1 MNEEYFLL
9 LVTRKLAG
17 AATPAEVEELEK
29 LLQQYPQMRERYS
42 HLVHYF
48 KDPAFHAAADTELA
62 LQRTLQKIR
71 AQQEPWSPE
80 VSTATSAKR
89 RTLRPWKWAAAAA
102 VVLLLGGGAWFFQRN
117 AGPHEKKETQWVK
130 RRNGKATR
138 SFIELADGSKI
149 WLNAESLLTY
159 PARFSGDSREIYLEG
174 EAFMDVATNSTRPF
188 IVHLKKGTIKV
199 LGTSFNI
206 RAYENEPVQTA
217 VISGKVAFIPTYE
230 GDKKVNDTILLTPDV
245 KVTYTAS
252 SGTLIKDNT
261 IGEEDKAWTEGRL
274 IFRNA
279 TLEEIGA
286 SLQRN
291 FNKRVEFEANA
302 PKQYRLT
309 GSFHNNSLEDIM
321 YYLSRSKAFHY
332 KITDST
338 LVIGE

>member
-1 MNEEYFLL
+1 MINEEHFVL

-17 AATPAEVEELEK
+17 EATPAELSELNALLEQYPVLK
-29 LLQQYPQMRERYS
+29 ERYTHLHHYFEDPLQQ
-42 HLVHYF
+42 
-48 KDPAFHAAADTELA
+48 AAENTEQA
-62 LQRTLQKIR
+62 LQRTLAKIKSSSKDL
-71 AQQEPWSPE
+71 PSSP
-80 VSTATSAKR
+80 VKIKKINTWR
-89 RTLRPWKWAAAAA
+89 WAAAAA
-102 VVLLLGGGAWFFQRN
+102 VLMLGGAFYFFNKGQRS
-117 AGPHEKKETQWVK
+117 PETPRQQWVK
-130 RRNGKATR
+130 RSNGKATR

-149 WLNAESLLTY
+149 WLNAESVLTY
-159 PARFSGDSREIYLEG
+159 PEKFKGNSREIFLEG
-174 EAFMDVATNSTRPF
+174 EAFFDVATNAKRPF

-217 VISGKVAFIPTYE
+217 VVTGKVAFIPRYE
-230 GDKKVNDTILLTPDV
+230 EAKKISDTILITPDV
-245 KVTYTAS
+245 KVSFTAS
-252 SGTLIKDNT
+252 SGTLVKGNT
-261 IGEEDKAWTEGRL
+261 IGTEDKAWTEGRL

-286 SLQRN
+286 SLERN

-321 YYLSRSKAFHY
+321 YYLSKSKAFHY
-332 KITDST
+332 RITDST

>member
-1 MNEEYFLL
+1 MINEEHFVL

-17 AATPAEVEELEK
+17 AATPAELAELDA
-29 LLQQYPQMRERYS
+29 LLEQYPVLKEKYH
-42 HLVHYF
+42 HLHHYF
-48 KDPAFHAAADTELA
+48 EDPLHLSAENTEQA
-62 LQRTLQKIR
+62 LQRTLSKIK
-71 AQQEPWSPE
+71 QQQTTNIHPMGP
-80 VSTATSAKR
+80 KR
-89 RTLRPWKWAAAAA
+89 SGRWKWVAAVAAAI
-102 VVLLLGGGAWFFQRN
+102 LLPVGALWFFN
-117 AGPHEKKETQWVK
+117 ATRQTPDAGREQWVK
-130 RRNGKATR
+130 RSNGKATR

-149 WLNAESLLTY
+149 WLNAESMITY
-159 PARFSGDSREIYLEG
+159 PEKFRGDSREIFLEG
-174 EAFMDVATNSTRPF
+174 EAFFDVATNAKRPF
-188 IVHLKKGTIKV
+188 IIHLKKGTIKV

-217 VISGKVAFIPTYE
+217 VVTGKVAFIPRYE
-230 GDKKVNDTILLTPDV
+230 GTKKISDTILVTPDV

-252 SGTLIKDNT
+252 SGTLIKGNT
-261 IGEEDKAWTEGRL
+261 IGSEDKAWTEGRL

-309 GSFHNNSLEDIM
+309 GAFHNNSLEDIM
-321 YYLSRSKAFHY
+321 YYLSKSKAFHY
-332 KITDST
+332 RITDST

>member
-1 MNEEYFLL
+1 MINEENFVL

-17 AATPAEVEELEK
+17 SATPAELSELEA
-29 LLQQYPQMRERYS
+29 LLEQSPALKERYT
-42 HLVHYF
+42 HLHHYIE
-48 KDPAFHAAADTELA
+48 DPLHHAAENTEQA
-62 LQRTLQKIR
+62 LQRTLSKIKS
-71 AQQEPWSPE
+71 QQTAITSPE
-80 VSTATSAKR
+80 TKIKKIGN
-89 RTLRPWKWAAAAA
+89 WKWAAAVAAAA
-102 VVLLLGGGAWFFQRN
+102 VMLGGAFYFFNKSTQAPA
-117 AGPHEKKETQWVK
+117 AGKEQWVK
-130 RRNGKATR
+130 RSNGKASR

-149 WLNAESLLTY
+149 WLNAQSTLTY
-159 PARFSGDSREIYLEG
+159 PEKFKGDSREIFLEG
-174 EAFMDVATNSTRPF
+174 EAFFDVVTNAKRPF

-217 VISGKVAFIPTYE
+217 VVTGKVAFIPQYE
-230 GDKKVNDTILLTPDV
+230 ESKKINDTILITPDV
-245 KVTYTAS
+245 KVSFTAS
-252 SGTLIKDNT
+252 SGTLIKGNT
-261 IGEEDKAWTEGRL
+261 IGAEDKAWTEGRL

-286 SLQRN
+286 SLERN

-321 YYLSRSKAFHY
+321 YYLSKSKAFHY
-332 KITDST
+332 RITDST

>member
-1 MNEEYFLL
+1 MMNEEHFVL

-17 AATPAEVEELEK
+17 SADPAELAELEA
-29 LLQQYPQMRERYS
+29 LLEQYPALKERYD
-42 HLVHYF
+42 HLHHYF
-48 KDPAFHAAADTELA
+48 KDPLYMAAENTEQA
-62 LQRTLQKIR
+62 LQRTLSKIKSQPM
-71 AQQEPWSPE
+71 AVTSPKTK
-80 VSTATSAKR
+80 VRSIR
-89 RTLRPWKWAAAAA
+89 RWKWAAAAA
-102 VVLLLGGGAWFFQRN
+102 AVFMLGGAYYFFNSGRQEPA
-117 AGPHEKKETQWVK
+117 AGRDHWVK
-130 RRNGKATR
+130 RSNGKATR
-138 SFIELADGSKI
+138 SFIELADGSRI
-149 WLNAESLLTY
+149 WLNAESMLTY
-159 PARFSGDSREIYLEG
+159 PEKFDGSSRELFLEG
-174 EAFMDVATNSTRPF
+174 EAFFDVATNAKRPF

-217 VISGKVAFIPTYE
+217 VVTGKVAFIPRYE
-230 GDKKVNDTILLTPDV
+230 GASRSAGDTILVTPDV

-252 SGTLIKDNT
+252 SGTLTKGST

-286 SLQRN
+286 SLERN

-321 YYLSRSKAFHY
+321 YYLSKSKAFHY
-332 KITDST
+332 RITDST

>member
-1 MNEEYFLL
+1 MINEEHFVL

-17 AATPAEVEELEK
+17 AATPAELAELDALLEQHPVLKEK
-29 LLQQYPQMRERYS
+29 YH
-42 HLVHYF
+42 HLHHYF
-48 KDPAFHAAADTELA
+48 EDPRHLSAENTEQA
-62 LQRTLQKIR
+62 LQRTMSKIK
-71 AQQEPWSPE
+71 QQTTNIHPMEP
-80 VSTATSAKR
+80 KR
-89 RTLRPWKWAAAAA
+89 SGRWKWVAA
-102 VVLLLGGGAWFFQRN
+102 VAATILLPVGVLWFFN
-117 AGPHEKKETQWVK
+117 ATRKIPDAGREQWVK
-130 RRNGKATR
+130 RSNGKATR

-149 WLNAESLLTY
+149 WLNAESMITY
-159 PARFSGDSREIYLEG
+159 PEKFRGDNREIFLEG
-174 EAFMDVATNSTRPF
+174 EAFFDVATNAKRPF

-217 VISGKVAFIPTYE
+217 VVTGKVAFIPRYE
-230 GDKKVNDTILLTPDV
+230 GTKKISDTILVTPDV

-252 SGTLIKDNT
+252 SGTLIKGNT
-261 IGEEDKAWTEGRL
+261 IGSEDKAWTEGRL

-309 GSFHNNSLEDIM
+309 GAFHNNSLEDIM
-321 YYLSRSKAFHY
+321 YYLSKSKAFHY
-332 KITDST
+332 RITDST

>member
-1 MNEEYFLL
+1 MINEEDFVL

-17 AATPAEVEELEK
+17 SATPAELAELDA
-29 LLQQYPQMRERYS
+29 LLEQYPVLKERYS
-42 HLVHYF
+42 LLHHYF
-48 KDPAFHAAADTELA
+48 EDPLHLAAENTEQA
-62 LQRTLQKIR
+62 LQRTLSKIKSQQTPVTSSETKIR
-71 AQQEPWSPE
+71 RIS
-80 VSTATSAKR
+80 R
-89 RTLRPWKWAAAAA
+89 WKWAAAAA
-102 VVLLLGGGAWFFQRN
+102 VLVLGSTFYFLNKGSRAPV
-117 AGPHEKKETQWVK
+117 AGNVQWVK
-130 RRNGKATR
+130 RSNGKATR

-149 WLNAESLLTY
+149 WLNAESVLTY
-159 PARFSGDSREIYLEG
+159 PEKFNRSSREIYLEG
-174 EAFMDVATNSTRPF
+174 EAFFDVATNEKRPF
-188 IVHLKKGTIKV
+188 IIHLKKGTIKV

-217 VISGKVAFIPTYE
+217 VVTGKVAFIPRYE
-230 GDKKVNDTILLTPDV
+230 EAKKIGDTILVTPDV

-252 SGTLIKDNT
+252 SGTLIKGNT

-291 FNKRVEFEANA
+291 FNKQVEFEANA

-309 GSFHNNSLEDIM
+309 GSFHNNTLEDIM
-321 YYLSRSKAFHY
+321 YYLSKSKAFHY
-332 KITDST
+332 RITDST

>member
-1 MNEEYFLL
+1 MINEEHFVL

-17 AATPAEVEELEK
+17 AATSAELAELDT
-29 LLQQYPQMRERYS
+29 LLEQYPALKERYH
-42 HLVHYF
+42 HLHHYF
-48 KDPAFHAAADTELA
+48 EDPLHLSAEDTEQA
-62 LQRTLQKIR
+62 LQRTLSKIKSPQTGIIVR
-71 AQQEPWSPE
+71 ADLI
-80 VSTATSAKR
+80 KR
-89 RTLRPWKWAAAAA
+89 TGRWKWAAAAA
-102 VVLLLGGGAWFFQRN
+102 AAIVLIGGAFWFLSN
-117 AGPHEKKETQWVK
+117 SHNTSDNGKEQWVK
-130 RRNGKATR
+130 RSNGKATR
-138 SFIELADGSKI
+138 SFVELADGSKI
-149 WLNAESLLTY
+149 WLNAQSVLTY
-159 PARFSGDSREIYLEG
+159 PERFRGDSREIYLEG
-174 EAFMDVATNSTRPF
+174 EAFFDVATNAKRPF

-217 VISGKVAFIPTYE
+217 VVTGKVAFIPRYE
-230 GDKKVNDTILLTPDV
+230 GTRKISDTILVTPDV

-252 SGTLIKDNT
+252 SGTLIKGNT
-261 IGEEDKAWTEGRL
+261 IGSEDKAWTEGRL

-291 FNKRVEFEANA
+291 FNKQVEFEANA

-321 YYLSRSKAFHY
+321 YYLSKSKAFHY
-332 KITDST
+332 RITDST